1 MLHLT
6 GYIGLGIALAIPLLL
21 LNVKVAGKLGLID
34 WPKAR
39 GVSDEQIPIVGSS
52 LVLISLA
59 VLFALT
65 KYYELKPWL
74 LLTGVFMAGMG
85 FLDDRK
91 PIPAVDKMFFQ
102 VCSAAIVVFL
112 DPSIKNAMI
121 VQYGYLGAV
130 VAFFAIVYLVNAI
143 NFIDGIDGLAGLV
156 LIMGAGGLIAF
167 SGGKAANYPYTVY
180 AAVLIGTLIPF
191 LFVNIKW
198 RRGFL
203 GNVGSYFFSHV
214 LAVMH
219 FSIPLE
225 APNVSSRFALT
236 ALCFL
241 IPVAD
246 STMVICSRLF
256 TFRSPFQPDKGHLH
270 HRLVQTSIPLK
281 WILLNFGL
289 IETSGLTMAFLITRS
304 TAVGDS
310 YLSAASALSLVGIT
324 AVLILLSEKAS
335 KRRVQHYLERLD
347 NNLPIY
353 YFKYDVRNEDGSAMT
368 TSKLL
373 RLEARVAAEIRV
385 TDVCFARKPSE
396 LYVCLSTVAEPL
408 KGISAR
414 IDHVFQREKVQASLV
429 IDHGQIV
436 RVSEGKEKV
445 FTPRL
450 ASSGRNRKKAS

>member
-1 MLHLT
+1 MLLLV
-6 GYIGLGIALAIPLLL
+6 GYISLGIAIAIPLLL

-39 GVSDEQIPIVGSS
+39 GISDEQIPIVGAS
-52 LVLISLA
+52 LVLISLG
-59 VLFALT
+59 VLFTLT
-65 KYYELKPWL
+65 QYYQMQPWL
-74 LLTGVFMAGMG
+74 LLTGGFMAGMG
-85 FLDDRK
+85 LLDDRK
-91 PIPAVDKMFFQ
+91 PIPAIDKMFFQ
-102 VCSAAIVVFL
+102 VCCAAAVVFL
-112 DPSIKNAMI
+112 DPNIKAAMI
-121 VQYGYLGAV
+121 TKYGYMGAV
-130 VAFFAIVYLVNAI
+130 VTFFAIVYLVNAI

-156 LIMGAGGLIAF
+156 LIMGASGLIAF
-167 SGGKAANYPYTVY
+167 SRGTQESYPYLLY
-180 AAVLIGTLIPF
+180 SAILIGTLIPF
-191 LFVNIKW
+191 LFVNIKL
-198 RRGFL
+198 RKGFL

-225 APNVSSRFALT
+225 ASSVTARFSLT

-246 STMVICSRLF
+246 SSMVIMSRLL

-289 IETSGLTMAFLITRS
+289 IEVSGLTLAYLITRS
-304 TAVGDS
+304 SAVSDL
-310 YLSAASALSLVGIT
+310 YLPVFTCLSLSGIT

-353 YFKYDVRNEDGSAMT
+353 YFKYEVKNEDGSPMT
-368 TSKLL
+368 ISKLL
-373 RLEARVAAEIRV
+373 RLEARVSSEIRV
-385 TDVCFARKPSE
+385 TDVCFLRKPNE

-414 IDHVFQREKVQASLV
+414 IDTVFQREKVQASLV
-429 IDHGQIV
+429 IDHGQII
-436 RVSEGKEKV
+436 RVSEGAER
-445 FTPRL
+445 RL
-450 ASSGRNRKKAS
+450 APHVPRKKAS